1 MRTRVW
7 IVTDPGRYE
16 GFNISVPDNST
27 DRTSFRKGSIHMQSA
42 PVRASYPSLG
52 RWPIATCSS
61 CGNRT
66 TFVYRDGDIRL
77 FLSGSEAARLSGL
90 RNIRCGRCLDENV
103 TVIDQR

>member
-16 GFNISVPDNST
+16 GFYVQCPT
-27 DRTSFRKGSIHMQSA
+27 TPLTAPHAGKDRFTCKALPLER
-42 PVRASYPSLG
+42 SYPSLG
-52 RWPIATCSS
+52 RWPIAKCSS

-103 TVIDQR
+103 TVVDQR